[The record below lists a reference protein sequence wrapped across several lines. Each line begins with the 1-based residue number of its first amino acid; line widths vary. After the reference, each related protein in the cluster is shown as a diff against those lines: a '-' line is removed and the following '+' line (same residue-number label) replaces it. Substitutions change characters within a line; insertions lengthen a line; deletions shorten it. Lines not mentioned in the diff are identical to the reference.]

1 MEEIYTLDNLT
12 LREVRALRQGLNAI
26 DIKGIDAMFIA
37 TLQIKMND
45 QIKQIEDHIN
55 EDKRKAI
62 EEEIKRDTQ
71 PAPKSKSKKS

>member
-1 MEEIYTLDNLT
+1 
-12 LREVRALRQGLNAI
+12 
-26 DIKGIDAMFIA
+26 MFIA